1 MPDFTLIL
9 PVLNEE
15 DIITTVVK
23 DIIKVLEKSKID
35 FEIILVENE
44 STDQTWQ
51 VINLL
56 AQKDK
61 RIGVTRTKQG
71 YGSSVIAGI
80 KVAQGEFVG
89 YMPSDGQID
98 ANILITLWQEIQKG
112 RYDVVKIIRVNRESA
127 IRFLRSKIFNLLAR
141 TIYSIDVVD
150 INGSPRIIKS
160 EALRKLELTYIDS
173 FIDTEFA
180 VKAHL
185 LRWKFKEF
193 PMKNLERTGG
203 KSTVRIQTV
212 IEFLRNL
219 WNFRQDK
226 NFLIWK
232 EKYNNSRLSRY

>member
-1 MPDFTLIL
+1 MPRFSLIL

-15 DIITTVVK
+15 DIITPVVE
-23 DIIKVLEKSKID
+23 DIIKVLQKLKIE

-51 VINLL
+51 VINKL
-56 AQKDK
+56 AQRDK
-61 RIGVTRTKQG
+61 RIRVTRTKQG

-98 ANILITLWQEIQKG
+98 AKILITLWQEIQSG
-112 RYDVVKIIRVNRESA
+112 GCDVVKIIRKNRESA

-141 TIYSIDVVD
+141 IMYPIDVVD
-150 INGSPRIIKS
+150 INGSPRIIETEK
-160 EALRKLELTYIDS
+160 LKKLELTYQDS

-180 VKAHL
+180 IKAHL
-185 LRWKFKEF
+185 LKWKFEEI
-193 PMKNLERTGG
+193 PTKNLDRVGG
-203 KSTVRIQTV
+203 KSTVRMQTV
-212 IEFLRNL
+212 LEFLRNL

-226 NFLIWK
+226 NFLRWK
-232 EKYNNSRLSRY
+232 ERYIN